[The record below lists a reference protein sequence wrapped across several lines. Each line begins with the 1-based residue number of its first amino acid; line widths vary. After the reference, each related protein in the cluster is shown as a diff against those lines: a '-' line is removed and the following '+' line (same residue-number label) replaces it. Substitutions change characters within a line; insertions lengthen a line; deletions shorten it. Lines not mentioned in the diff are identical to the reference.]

1 YDDPPDAPWRR
12 RVESKIRRAVEWGFP
27 ERVRPYRTGFMTYD
41 ISWYAGTLDVVVMI
55 LPGPSPP
62 AAKLLSLQD
71 LKRFRQLIG
80 DMLDELEDKEQLYVT
95 RNHQIVV
102 SSLPLGAERR
112 LLCCRKDFNLF
123 AGSEC
128 TFMFD
133 RQASAVLNSLSEE
146 TAALLLEE
154 CAETVAAAR
163 RSLLPHEKA
172 LLSEDLALEKS
183 EAAAKAKTL
192 RELRAAVAASARH
205 RVRQARDGAQG
216 DSEATGGGD
225 IGEAGGESVATFLRR
240 KGEILQG
247 HLLGSPNPSVMALA
261 TGGRV
266 CYVSHEHVK
275 KVRRNHLQRGLV
287 RR

>member
-1 YDDPPDAPWRR
+1 MLRFMESSYTYTPPLSPIDGEVDMYDDPPDAPWRR

-163 RSLLPHEKA
+163 RSKA
-172 LLSEDLALEKS
+172 FFLAGILFSLSSSLFCLVS
-183 EAAAKAKTL
+183 FFLGNRFSTRAARLWGASSWGRSLGAS
-192 RELRAAVAASARH
+192 RSRAAVAEHLWRLHPERMLNADCGGLLQLAR
-205 RVRQARDGAQG
+205 
-216 DSEATGGGD
+216 
-225 IGEAGGESVATFLRR
+225 
-240 KGEILQG
+240 
-247 HLLGSPNPSVMALA
+247 
-261 TGGRV
+261 GR
-266 CYVSHEHVK
+266 
-275 KVRRNHLQRGLV
+275 
-287 RR
+287 